1 MQPCAII
8 APVRKNS
15 ERLAELLLVLVVFI
29 WGANFIVMKAAFREF
44 PPLAFNAV
52 RMTVAAL
59 VLGAMWLF
67 RERAQKMPVRDWL
80 QLLGVGLVGNALYQ
94 ILFAVGLDLTTSA
107 ISSLLIG
114 TIPVWAALLAMLLG
128 WEKISKKTWFG
139 IAIAFVG
146 VTFVTLGSAPSTPVA
161 KDPIAGNALTL
172 GAAICWASYTVLS
185 KRLLERYSALRVS
198 AVGLLLG
205 VPGLWPF
212 AVADLRLVDWRS
224 LPPSVYGSIFYTSC
238 LSIALAYL
246 IWSYGIQQLGA
257 ARTAVFNNIVPV
269 VTFLLAFFVLHEPV
283 SWLQV
288 LGGVIVLAGVWQTV
302 RQDKRASAR

>member
-1 MQPCAII
+1 MRI
-8 APVRKNS
+8 NS
-15 ERLAELLLVLVVFI
+15 ERFAELLLVLVVFI

-59 VLGAMWLF
+59 VLGIIWLS
-67 RERAQKMPVRDWL
+67 RERAKKMPLRDWL
-80 QLLGVGLVGNALYQ
+80 QLLGVGLLGNALYQ
-94 ILFAVGLDLTTSA
+94 ILFAIGLDLTTSA

-114 TIPVWAALLAMLLG
+114 TIPVWTALLAVALG
-128 WEKISKKTWFG
+128 WEKISKKTWLG
-139 IAIAFVG
+139 ILIAFTG
-146 VTFVTLGSAPSTPVA
+146 VILVTLGSASEGSNPVA
-161 KDPIAGNALTL
+161 TAPLMGNVLTL

-212 AVADLRLVDWRS
+212 AITDLVSVDWHS

-246 IWSYGIQQLGA
+246 IWSYSIQKLGA
-257 ARTAVFNNIVPV
+257 ARTAIFNNIVPV
-269 VTFLLAFFVLHEPV
+269 VTFALASLVLHEPIT
-283 SWLQV
+283 WLQV
-288 LGGVIVLAGVWQTV
+288 VGGVIVLAGVWQTV
-302 RQDKRASAR
+302 QHNRRASTR

>member
-1 MQPCAII
+1 M
-8 APVRKNS
+8 RTHS
-15 ERLAELLLVLVVFI
+15 EHLAELLLVIVVFI

-44 PPLAFNAV
+44 PPLAFNAL

-59 VLGAMWLF
+59 VLGVIWLT
-67 RERAQKMPVRDWL
+67 RERSKKMPLRDWL
-80 QLLGVGLVGNALYQ
+80 QLLGVGLLGNALYQ
-94 ILFAVGLDLTTSA
+94 ILFAIGLDLTTST

-114 TIPVWAALLAMLLG
+114 TIPIWAALLAMALG
-128 WEKISKKTWFG
+128 WEKISKQTWVG
-139 IAIAFVG
+139 IFVAFTG
-146 VTFVTLGSAPSTPVA
+146 VILVTLGGASVRGNPVA
-161 KDPIAGNALTL
+161 KDPVMGNVLTL

-212 AVADLRLVDWRS
+212 AMTDLISLDWRS
-224 LPPSVYGSIFYTSC
+224 LPPSVYGSILYTSC

-246 IWSYGIQQLGA
+246 IWSYSIQKLGA

-269 VTFLLAFFVLHEPV
+269 VTFILAFLVLREPV
-283 SWLQV
+283 TWLQV
-288 LGGVIVLAGVWQTV
+288 LGGVIVLGGVWQTI
-302 RQDKRASAR
+302 RQNRRASAR